1 MSAVWTRV
9 GALYVPM
16 VLSMLAGVIG
26 GRRPRQFAACLMSV
40 LWVMPGL
47 LAVQRVNE
55 WAGWWSFASGGVL
68 FCGMP
73 LELYLGWVL
82 LWGVLPQMAFPRWGV
97 GWSAVV
103 MIAVDLIAMPLCG
116 AVVRLGPRWL
126 LGEAV
131 MVVVVLVPALCVA
144 RWTREDRWLAIRAA
158 MQVVMAGMWFLYVVP
173 EVAFALR
180 PGVGWRALMEMAS
193 WTRQVGLQV
202 LMVMA
207 VPGLGAVM
215 EFAERGLGT
224 PIPYDAPKRLVTSG
238 VYRYVAN
245 PMQVSCA
252 MVMLGWAG
260 MLRSGWMAVAAVVS
274 VVYSAGIAEWDE
286 GQDLAE
292 RFGAEWREYRS
303 VVRNWWPRWRPYC
316 AGSAARIYI
325 AASCGPCREPRAWL
339 EARGPVGL
347 EILDAEMLPSG
358 SIRRMR
364 YEAGDGSGAVDGVRA
379 LGRAL
384 EHLHLGWAVAGA
396 ALRLP
401 GVWWGVQLVMDA
413 SGLGPRV
420 VAAS

>member
-1 MSAVWTRV
+1 LV
-9 GALYVPM
+9 
-16 VLSMLAGVIG
+16 
-26 GRRPRQFAACLMSV
+26 
-40 LWVMPGL
+40 
-47 LAVQRVNE
+47 
-55 WAGWWSFASGGVL
+55 
-68 FCGMP
+68 
-73 LELYLGWVL
+73 
-82 LWGVLPQMAFPRWGV
+82 
-97 GWSAVV
+97 
-103 MIAVDLIAMPLCG
+103 AMPLCG

-126 LGEAV
+126 MGEAV
-131 MVVVVLVPALCVA
+131 AVVVVLVPALCVA
-144 RWTREDRWLAIRAA
+144 RWTREDRCLAIRAG
-158 MQVVMAGMWFLYVVP
+158 MQVMMAGMWFLFVIP
-173 EVAFALR
+173 ELAFALR
-180 PGVGWRALMEMAS
+180 LGVGWRALMEMAG
-193 WTRQVGLQV
+193 WKRQVGLQV

-238 VYRYVAN
+238 IYRYVAN

-260 MLRSGWMAVAAVVS
+260 MLRSGWMAVAAVV
-274 VVYSAGIAEWDE
+274 YSAGIAEWDE

-303 VVRNWWPRWRPYC
+303 AVRNWWPRWRPYC
-316 AGSAARIYI
+316 AGGAARIYI
-325 AASCGPCREPRAWL
+325 AASCGPCSELRMWL
-339 EARGPVGL
+339 EARGPVSL

-364 YEAGDGSGAVDGVRA
+364 YEVGDGSGAVDGVRA
-379 LGRAL
+379 MGRAL
-384 EHLHLGWAVAGA
+384 EHLHLGWAIAGA

-401 GVWWGVQLVMDA
+401 VVWWGVQLVMDA

>member
-1 MSAVWTRV
+1 LLPQTIPHPIQRV
-9 GALYVPM
+9 G
-16 VLSMLAGVIG
+16 
-26 GRRPRQFAACLMSV
+26 
-40 LWVMPGL
+40 WVVG
-47 LAVQRVNE
+47 
-55 WAGWWSFASGGVL
+55 FASGGVL

-82 LWGVLPQMAFPRWGV
+82 LWGVLPQMVFPRLGV

-103 MIAVDLIAMPLCG
+103 MVGVDLVAMPLCG

-126 LGEAV
+126 MGEAV
-131 MVVVVLVPALCVA
+131 AVVVVLVPALCVA
-144 RWTREDRWLAIRAA
+144 RWTREDRCLAIRAG
-158 MQVVMAGMWFLYVVP
+158 MQVMMAGMWFLYVIP
-173 EVAFALR
+173 ELAFALR
-180 PGVGWRALMEMAS
+180 PGGGWRALMELSS
-193 WTRQVGLQV
+193 WKRQVGLQV

-224 PIPYDAPKRLVTSG
+224 PIPYDPPKRLVTSG
-238 VYRYVAN
+238 IYRYIAN

-252 MVMLGWAG
+252 MVMLGWAA
-260 MLRSGWMAVAAVVS
+260 MLRSGWMAVAAVGS

-292 RFGAEWREYRS
+292 RFGAEWREYRAA
-303 VVRNWWPRWRPYC
+303 VRNWWPRWRPYC
-316 AGSAARIYI
+316 AGRAARIYI
-325 AASCGPCREPRAWL
+325 AASCGPCSELRAWL
-339 EARGPVGL
+339 ESRAPLGL

-364 YEAGDGSGAVDGVRA
+364 YEMGDGSGAVDGVRA

-401 GVWWGVQLVMDA
+401 GVWWGVQLLMDA
-413 SGLGPRV
+413 SGLGPRLLGD